1 MLNNF
6 KATAV
11 VSYLGY
17 ITQAI
22 MINLVPLLFATLQN
36 EFAISLS
43 KLTVLIT
50 ITFVAQLVIDA
61 LSTKLLDKIGYR
73 NAAVFSQFFAFIGLI
88 LLSVLPFYIDPY
100 LGIVIAV
107 VIGSVGTGLTEVVIS
122 PIIEAIPG
130 EKDGKSM
137 NLLHSFYCWGSVFV
151 VLITVFYLK
160 VFAGISWR
168 FLPLALAIIPFI
180 DGILFIFVPINQ
192 LVENKE
198 ERMGIISLLKTPVFL
213 CIMVLMFVCGAAELA
228 VSQWASYFA
237 EKGLNISK
245 SMGDLIGPCL
255 FAVLMGTARVV
266 SGSLA
271 KKIGQIQLLIISSIC
286 LIASYVVIFASTN
299 AIISLIGCALCGF
312 FVGAMWPGT
321 LNVSSSMLP
330 KGGTTMF
337 SLAALMGD
345 LGCTVGPTMV
355 GMISSMVS
363 GDANGL
369 KTGLMIATV
378 FPIIALICLMLL
390 KFVFVKRKVQ

>member
-1 MLNNF
+1 
-6 KATAV
+6 
-11 VSYLGY
+11 
-17 ITQAI
+17 
-22 MINLVPLLFATLQN
+22 
-36 EFAISLS
+36 
-43 KLTVLIT
+43 
-50 ITFVAQLVIDA
+50 
-61 LSTKLLDKIGYR
+61 
-73 NAAVFSQFFAFIGLI
+73 
-88 LLSVLPFYIDPY
+88 
-100 LGIVIAV
+100 
-107 VIGSVGTGLTEVVIS
+107 
-122 PIIEAIPG
+122 
-130 EKDGKSM
+130 
-137 NLLHSFYCWGSVFV
+137 
-151 VLITVFYLK
+151 
-160 VFAGISWR
+160 
-168 FLPLALAIIPFI
+168 
-180 DGILFIFVPINQ
+180 
-192 LVENKE
+192 
-198 ERMGIISLLKTPVFL
+198 MGIISLLKTPVFL

-369 KTGLMIATV
+369 KTGLMIAIV

-390 KFVFVKRKVQ
+390 KFVFVKRKAQ